1 MAIRTRQ
8 ELGYAP
14 DGNSAHD
21 KSPDRD
27 ILEFVNDEGEVVF
40 FIETT
45 KEWVTETVEGY
56 LGDDPDIEGHTFQF
70 LKTTTSWGTPS
81 AADAPEPEFREVDP

>member
-14 DGNSAHD
+14 SGDSAD
-21 KSPDRD
+21 AKSAERD
-27 ILEFVNDEGEVVF
+27 ILEFVNEEGEVVF

-45 KEWVTETVEGY
+45 KEWVTETAEGY
-56 LGDDPDIEGHTFQF
+56 LGPDPDIEGHTFQF
-70 LKTTTSWGTPS
+70 EKKTVTYGTPQAS
-81 AADAPEPEFREVDP
+81 GIPKFREVDPE

>member
-14 DGNSAHD
+14 IGNSEFA
-21 KSPDRD
+21 KSPERD
-27 ILEFVNDEGEVVF
+27 ILEFVNDEGEVIFDIQV
-40 FIETT
+40 E

-56 LGDDPDIEGHTFQF
+56 LGEDPDIEGHTFQF
-70 LKTTTSWGTPS
+70 EKTTVTYGAP
-81 AADAPEPEFREVDP
+81 AAPVRWREI